1 MPVPQTSES
10 VPESTLAVGGG
21 PDATPKVGQCVP
33 GPAALFRGF
42 ARVGLSGFGGVLPWA
57 RRLLVDTERWLTAEE
72 FNILL
77 GLCQFLPGPNVV
89 NLAVAVGVRS
99 CGWRGAVAGALGLMI
114 GPVLIA
120 LLLGVLYAAYGEM
133 PAVQS
138 VLYGITLVGAGLII
152 ATGIRMG
159 LNVKNRMVYLPF
171 AAAAFVGLVFLH
183 WPLPTVMIG
192 GAALTVALSWWR
204 LSREARHHGGVAT

>member
-1 MPVPQTSES
+1 MPAPQISGS
-10 VPESTLAVGGG
+10 AINDLS
-21 PDATPKVGQCVP
+21 GQVRVIP

-57 RRLLVDTERWLTAEE
+57 RRLLVDTERWLTPEE

-77 GLCQFLPGPNVV
+77 GLCQFLPGPNVI
-89 NLAVAVGVRS
+89 NLAVAVGVRC

-120 LLLGVLYAAYGEM
+120 LLLGLLYAAYGEI

-138 VLYGITLVGAGLII
+138 MLYGITLVGAGLII
-152 ATGIRMG
+152 ATGVRMG
-159 LNVKNRMVYLPF
+159 LNVKHRWVYWPF
-171 AAAAFVGLVFLH
+171 AAAAFVALVFLH
-183 WPLPTVMIG
+183 WPLPAVMLG
-192 GAALTVALSWWR
+192 GAVLTVSLSWWR
-204 LSREARHHGGVAT
+204 LARESRKVRT

>member
-1 MPVPQTSES
+1 MPDPQTSGS
-10 VPESTLAVGGG
+10 
-21 PDATPKVGQCVP
+21 ATKQPADPNRVVP

-72 FNILL
+72 FNVLL
-77 GLCQFLPGPNVV
+77 GLCQFLPGPNVI
-89 NLAVAVGVRS
+89 NLAVAVGVRC

-114 GPVLIA
+114 GPFLIA
-120 LLLGVLYAAYGEM
+120 LGLGALYAAYGEI

-138 VLYGITLVGAGLII
+138 MLYGITLVGAGLII

-159 LNVKNRMVYLPF
+159 LNVKQRALYLPF
-171 AAAAFVGLVFLH
+171 ALAAFVALVFLH
-183 WPLPTVMIG
+183 WPLPWVMIG
-192 GAALTVALSWWR
+192 GAILTVSLSWWR
-204 LSREARHHGGVAT
+204 LSRAARVQRETQP

>member
-1 MPVPQTSES
+1 MPAPQISGS
-10 VPESTLAVGGG
+10 AINDLSDPVRVI
-21 PDATPKVGQCVP
+21 P

-42 ARVGLSGFGGVLPWA
+42 ARVGLFGFGGVLPWA
-57 RRLLVDTERWLTAEE
+57 RRLLVDTERWLTPEE

-77 GLCQFLPGPNVV
+77 GLCQFLPGPNVI
-89 NLAVAVGVRS
+89 NLSVAVGVRC

-120 LLLGVLYAAYGEM
+120 LLLGLLYAAYGEM

-138 VLYGITLVGAGLII
+138 MLYGITLVGAGLII

-159 LNVKNRMVYLPF
+159 FNVKQRWIYWPF
-171 AAAAFVGLVFLH
+171 AAAAFVALVFLH
-183 WPLPTVMIG
+183 WPLPAVMLG
-192 GAALTVALSWWR
+192 GAMLTVSLSWWR
-204 LSREARHHGGVAT
+204 LAHESRKVRT

>member
-1 MPVPQTSES
+1 MPAPPISDS
-10 VPESTLAVGGG
+10 AIKLA
-21 PDATPKVGQCVP
+21 ASARITP

-72 FNILL
+72 FNVLL

-89 NLAVAVGVRS
+89 NLAVAVGVRC
-99 CGWRGAVAGALGLMI
+99 CGWRGAVAGALGLML
-114 GPVLIA
+114 GPFLIA
-120 LLLGVLYAAYGEM
+120 LLLGLLYARYGQI

-138 VLYGITLVGAGLII
+138 VLYGVTLVGAGLII

-159 LNVKNRMVYLPF
+159 LNVQQRAVYLPF
-171 AAAAFVGLVFLH
+171 AAAAFAALVFLH
-183 WPLPTVMIG
+183 WPLPIVMIG
-192 GAALTVALSWWR
+192 GAALTVSLSWWR
-204 LSREARHHGGVAT
+204 LAREACQ

>member
-1 MPVPQTSES
+1 MPDPQTSGSAINGVSE
-10 VPESTLAVGGG
+10 T
-21 PDATPKVGQCVP
+21 DRNVP

-57 RRLLVDTERWLTAEE
+57 RRMLVDTERWLTAEE

-77 GLCQFLPGPNVV
+77 GLCQFLPGPNVI
-89 NLAVAVGVRS
+89 NLAVAVGVRC
-99 CGWRGAVAGALGLMI
+99 CGWRGAVAGALGLMT
-114 GPVLIA
+114 GPFLIT
-120 LLLGVLYAAYGEM
+120 LLLGMLYAAYGEI

-159 LNVKNRMVYLPF
+159 LNVKARAVYLPF
-171 AAAAFVGLVFLH
+171 ALAAFVALVFLH
-183 WPLPTVMIG
+183 WPLPLVMIG
-192 GAALTVALSWWR
+192 GAVLTVALSWWR
-204 LSREARHHGGVAT
+204 LSSEVRA

>member
-1 MPVPQTSES
+1 MPVPQTSGSAINS
-10 VPESTLAVGGG
+10 VSDPGRVT
-21 PDATPKVGQCVP
+21 P

-72 FNILL
+72 FNVLL

-89 NLAVAVGVRS
+89 NLAVAVGVRC
-99 CGWRGAVAGALGLMI
+99 CGWRGAVAGALGLML
-114 GPVLIA
+114 GPFLIA
-120 LLLGVLYAAYGEM
+120 LLLGVLYAVYGGI

-138 VLYGITLVGAGLII
+138 ILYGITLVGAGLII

-159 LNVKNRMVYLPF
+159 INVKQRRIYLPF
-171 AAAAFVGLVFLH
+171 SVAAFVALVLLR
-183 WPLPTVMIG
+183 WPLPLVMIG
-192 GAALTVALSWWR
+192 GAVLTIALSWWR
-204 LSREARHHGGVAT
+204 LSQQAPKVAA

>member
-1 MPVPQTSES
+1 MRDRRTSA
-10 VPESTLAVGGG
+10 LATNAH
-21 PDATPKVGQCVP
+21 DEGQVQVRVIP

-72 FNILL
+72 FNVLL
-77 GLCQFLPGPNVV
+77 GLCQFLPGPNVI
-89 NLAVAVGVRS
+89 NLSVAVGVRC
-99 CGWRGAVAGALGLMI
+99 CGWRGAVAGALGLML

-120 LLLGVLYAAYGEM
+120 LLLGLLYARYGEF

-138 VLYGITLVGAGLII
+138 VLYGVTLVGAGLII

-159 LNVKNRMVYLPF
+159 LNVKQRALYLPF
-171 AAAAFVGLVFLH
+171 AAAAFVALVFLN
-183 WPLPTVMIG
+183 WPLPAVMIG
-192 GAALTVALSWWR
+192 GAVLTVSLSWWQLAR
-204 LSREARHHGGVAT
+204 QARMAREAGQ